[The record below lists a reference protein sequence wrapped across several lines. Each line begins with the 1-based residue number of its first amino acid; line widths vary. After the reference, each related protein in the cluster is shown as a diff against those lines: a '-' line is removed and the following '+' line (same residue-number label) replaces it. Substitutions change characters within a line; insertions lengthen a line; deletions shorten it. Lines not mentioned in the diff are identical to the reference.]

1 MDLGWCG
8 QEALDHR
15 IVHVQG
21 GFSHHIPYG
30 FYLFLKV
37 LKLLVDHG
45 AKYAGDLGL
54 LERSFRLKFQDSGL
68 ALRPGPD

>member
-1 MDLGWCG
+1 
-8 QEALDHR
+8 
-15 IVHVQG
+15 
-21 GFSHHIPYG
+21 
-30 FYLFLKV
+30 